1 MSSKKEAEYENI
13 IIKLKKE
20 IEEKNK
26 YIYQLENNVVS
37 LRNLSEKSKYNENNY
52 INSAPLDFNDM
63 ISRQYC

>member
-37 LRNLSEKSKYNENNY
+37 LRNLSEKSKYNENKY

-63 ISRQYC
+63 ISRQFC